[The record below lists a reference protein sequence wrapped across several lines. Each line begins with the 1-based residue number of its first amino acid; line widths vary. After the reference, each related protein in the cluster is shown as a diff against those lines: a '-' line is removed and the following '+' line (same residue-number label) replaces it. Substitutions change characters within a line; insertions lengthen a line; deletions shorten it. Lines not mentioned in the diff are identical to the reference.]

1 MKDTTT
7 IDDFNK
13 LAMAAIMKRMEE
25 LQDYPEDLVK
35 ELPVLI
41 DCAQKV
47 F

>member
-13 LAMAAIMKRMEE
+13 LAVAIIMKRLEE
-25 LQDYPEDLVK
+25 LQDYPEDLTK
-35 ELPVLI
+35 ELPILI